1 MHRQTFAKWEATMPF
16 EYKAILSRARGR
28 GLLEGQT
35 REVIGASN
43 LPRLF
48 VLLLSTVTP
57 FLNACDPS
65 GGAEAIVVDA
75 SGAPVV
81 DAHVSLYCPAPNKER
96 SQPTDAKGMFSILS
110 IAMDDDDCVIS
121 IDKPGYISKKWP
133 VSAAC
138 RSPNTPKCRD
148 KPVRLVLERAP

>member
-1 MHRQTFAKWEATMPF
+1 MPF
-16 EYKAILSRARGR
+16 DDKAILSRECQRGIAER
-28 GLLEGQT
+28 QT
-35 REVIGASN
+35 REVTGASN
-43 LPRLF
+43 LQRLW
-48 VLLLSTVTP
+48 VLVFLTAIP
-57 FLNACDPS
+57 FLNACDPI

-96 SQPTDAKGMFSILS
+96 SQPTDAKGVFSILS